1 MTPEEQKRRGIS
13 DEDAKNFEEQEL
25 ARKNRAKRES
35 GFYDKPIYQS
45 PKPMYQSSNSTDPL
59 GRNLTEAEKF
69 AKGFKGG
76 AK

>member
-1 MTPEEQKRRGIS
+1 MTPEAQKSIDELVKFEAEQREKKK
-13 DEDAKNFEEQEL
+13 AKQ
-25 ARKNRAKRES
+25 S
-35 GFYDKPIYQS
+35 GGFYDKPIYKS
-45 PKPMYQSSNSTDPL
+45 PTPSSDPL

>member
-13 DEDAKNFEEQEL
+13 DEDVKFIEEREY
-25 ARKNRAKRES
+25 RKKIQAQRES
-35 GFYDKPIYQS
+35 GFYDKPI
-45 PKPMYQSSNSTDPL
+45 YQSSNSTDPL

-69 AKGFKGG
+69 QKGAKGG

>member
-13 DEDAKNFEEQEL
+13 DEDVKFIEERELAAKN
-25 ARKNRAKRES
+25 KAKREG
-35 GFYDKPIYQS
+35 GFYDKPIYKS
-45 PKPMYQSSNSTDPL
+45 PTPSSDPL
-59 GRNLTEAEKF
+59 GINLTEAEKF

>member
-1 MTPEEQKRRGIS
+1 MDPITQKRL
-13 DEDAKNFEEQEL
+13 DEQVKYEAEQRE
-25 ARKNRAKRES
+25 KKKAKRES
-35 GFYDKPIYQS
+35 GFYDKDIYKS

-69 AKGFKGG
+69 SKGFKGG